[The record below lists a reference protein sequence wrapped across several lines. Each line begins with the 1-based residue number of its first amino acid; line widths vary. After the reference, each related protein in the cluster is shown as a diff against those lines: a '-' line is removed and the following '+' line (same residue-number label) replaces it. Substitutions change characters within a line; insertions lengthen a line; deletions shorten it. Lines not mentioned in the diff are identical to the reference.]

1 MGKVHMHMKHMQ
13 LYMLYPRGKCHHSA
27 EFLSSVLK
35 NVIYSIS
42 GWLTLCHRLHRNTRK
57 SVPMI
62 SLSYLLF
69 CKMRPLIK
77 DNAVLDAVPTNG
89 ANVQWYL
96 WQNYH
101 RWVCLIPVLNVPF
114 NLLINKIEKN
124 IIPNWQFRMHNH
136 LIFHYY
142 LIKLFLE
149 LSGIPYVFF
158 SRVYLSTAE
167 VMIMLL
173 QNSEICSR
181 LIPNSPE

>member
-1 MGKVHMHMKHMQ
+1 MWFT
-13 LYMLYPRGKCHHSA
+13 LYRG
-27 EFLSSVLK
+27 
-35 NVIYSIS
+35 
-42 GWLTLCHRLHRNTRK
+42 GWLCVIGYIEIQENQFLWSHCHTSFSVKWDLWSKIMLCWMLCQQMVLMFSGTYDRTITVGSAWSQSWMYHLTFR
-57 SVPMI
+57 
-62 SLSYLLF
+62 
-69 CKMRPLIK
+69 LIK
-77 DNAVLDAVPTNG
+77 S
-89 ANVQWYL
+89 
-96 WQNYH
+96 
-101 RWVCLIPVLNVPF
+101 
-114 NLLINKIEKN
+114 KKN